1 MYECSLHMPKFYPS
15 CINGLYFPLFI
26 SAAVFV
32 GYWCAHLQIYNF
44 FDDCGPGNQLH
55 VDVSAEASFGKIRN
69 GTNGAIVAVGTFSEL
84 RRRFAQ
90 PVPGGGQAYPC
101 GTGRAAA
108 AWCNNDDARAGI
120 NMKPLSFYGRPWTS
134 QAGVG
139 MHYDHYTGASFD
151 LYPDIVKRYRTV
163 IYNGDVDACVPYN
176 SNEDWTV
183 ALAAQQGWQELEAW
197 RPWTVNDIPAGY
209 VTSYGTPG
217 PANFTFLTVKNSG
230 HSTFNGSAP
239 VRHRSLL
246 PLFCCLYCTTAV
258 ALLLTPDV

>member
-1 MYECSLHMPKFYPS
+1 M
-15 CINGLYFPLFI
+15 
-26 SAAVFV
+26 
-32 GYWCAHLQIYNF
+32 QIYNF
-44 FDDCGPGNQLH
+44 FDNCGPGNQLN
-55 VDVSAEASFGKIRN
+55 VDVSAEASFSKIRN
-69 GTNGAIVAVGTFSEL
+69 VTNGATVAVGTFSEL

-197 RPWTVNDIPAGY
+197 RPWTGTSVLQHAVRAKRGGGY
-209 VTSYGTPG
+209 VQ
-217 PANFTFLTVKNSG
+217 
-230 HSTFNGSAP
+230 
-239 VRHRSLL
+239 
-246 PLFCCLYCTTAV
+246 
-258 ALLLTPDV
+258 